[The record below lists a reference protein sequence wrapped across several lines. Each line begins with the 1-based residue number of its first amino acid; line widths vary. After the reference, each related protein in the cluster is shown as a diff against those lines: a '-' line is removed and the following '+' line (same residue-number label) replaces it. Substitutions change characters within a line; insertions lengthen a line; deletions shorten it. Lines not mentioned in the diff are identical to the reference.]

1 MARVIGLA
9 LGWMPIVF
17 VTPSVARAAPPPVE
31 GPPLEPPSP
40 TGYDDD
46 DDDDDG
52 SPSPD
57 DTGAREIIVRSDTPD
72 NYVRDA
78 SVVSRRQIQERL
90 PRSAPDALRFEPGVY
105 VQQTA
110 HAQASPYLRGVTGQ
124 QTLMAFDGIRLNTST
139 FRQGPNQYFF
149 TVDSRTIRSL
159 EVLRGSASTRWGS
172 DAIGG
177 ALLTTPLDPT
187 MDPSKR
193 WSFHPRL
200 MLAHRM
206 ADSELGGRAQLDL
219 SWRGKIGVFAGVG
232 YRDVG
237 QLETAGAVRSPA
249 TGQPWKEPRL
259 ASDARTQLG
268 TGFRELTADTRL
280 VWRIDPKWRLTAAY
294 YDYRQ
299 KDAPRTDKC
308 PPAEAPDDEC
318 LIYLDQFRTLTYLA
332 ADMEDGPDAAARARI
347 SVSYQNQHERTQL
360 TRDNGIAHIP
370 GGLESNGRDDVHTL
384 GLRTSLSTAALPVGE
399 HLAFGVDYGGD
410 VYFDMIESLAWLRWT
425 DVAPPVTSVLPRGQ
439 YIDGSRYLT
448 SGIWA
453 EPHLWVGPRVRLRG
467 GVRGAFA
474 WAKANGEDES
484 ETLAVDRKWATAV
497 GNAGLMVIASD
508 WLTWHLDFDQ
518 GFRAPNLDDLTSRQ
532 QTGPGF
538 QYENA
543 NLEPERSLSLDTGF
557 RVRHRYIEASAFF
570 WHSFIRELIA
580 RAPREL
586 GDCPGG
592 DAANPTGCAGSR
604 TRFQLVNLDGWALL
618 RGVDTSVRV
627 FMPAG
632 FALATTLSWAWGEGP
647 NPIPAPDGELGNYEQ
662 RLPLSRVP
670 PLNGNVELSWYADF
684 GLWLGSALRWAGP
697 QTRLAVA
704 DAADPRIPRGG
715 TPGFA
720 VWDLRA
726 GYRFDPN
733 VLASLVL
740 ENVLDTPYRYHGSS
754 VNGTARSLNLSLEV
768 GF

>member
-1 MARVIGLA
+1 
-9 LGWMPIVF
+9 
-17 VTPSVARAAPPPVE
+17 
-31 GPPLEPPSP
+31 
-40 TGYDDD
+40 
-46 DDDDDG
+46 
-52 SPSPD
+52 
-57 DTGAREIIVRSDTPD
+57 
-72 NYVRDA
+72 
-78 SVVSRRQIQERL
+78 
-90 PRSAPDALRFEPGVY
+90 
-105 VQQTA
+105 
-110 HAQASPYLRGVTGQ
+110 
-124 QTLMAFDGIRLNTST
+124 
-139 FRQGPNQYFF
+139 
-149 TVDSRTIRSL
+149 
-159 EVLRGSASTRWGS
+159 
-172 DAIGG
+172 
-177 ALLTTPLDPT
+177 
-187 MDPSKR
+187 
-193 WSFHPRL
+193 
-200 MLAHRM
+200 
-206 ADSELGGRAQLDL
+206 
-219 SWRGKIGVFAGVG
+219 
-232 YRDVG
+232 
-237 QLETAGAVRSPA
+237 
-249 TGQPWKEPRL
+249 
-259 ASDARTQLG
+259 
-268 TGFRELTADTRL
+268 
-280 VWRIDPKWRLTAAY
+280 
-294 YDYRQ
+294 
-299 KDAPRTDKC
+299 
-308 PPAEAPDDEC
+308 
-318 LIYLDQFRTLTYLA
+318 
-332 ADMEDGPDAAARARI
+332 
-347 SVSYQNQHERTQL
+347 
-360 TRDNGIAHIP
+360 
-370 GGLESNGRDDVHTL
+370 
-384 GLRTSLSTAALPVGE
+384 
-399 HLAFGVDYGGD
+399 
-410 VYFDMIESLAWLRWT
+410 
-425 DVAPPVTSVLPRGQ
+425 
-439 YIDGSRYLT
+439 
-448 SGIWA
+448 
-453 EPHLWVGPRVRLRG
+453 VRLRG

>member
-1 MARVIGLA
+1 
-9 LGWMPIVF
+9 
-17 VTPSVARAAPPPVE
+17 
-31 GPPLEPPSP
+31 
-40 TGYDDD
+40 
-46 DDDDDG
+46 
-52 SPSPD
+52 
-57 DTGAREIIVRSDTPD
+57 
-72 NYVRDA
+72 
-78 SVVSRRQIQERL
+78 
-90 PRSAPDALRFEPGVY
+90 
-105 VQQTA
+105 
-110 HAQASPYLRGVTGQ
+110 
-124 QTLMAFDGIRLNTST
+124 
-139 FRQGPNQYFF
+139 
-149 TVDSRTIRSL
+149 
-159 EVLRGSASTRWGS
+159 
-172 DAIGG
+172 
-177 ALLTTPLDPT
+177 
-187 MDPSKR
+187 
-193 WSFHPRL
+193 
-200 MLAHRM
+200 
-206 ADSELGGRAQLDL
+206 
-219 SWRGKIGVFAGVG
+219 
-232 YRDVG
+232 
-237 QLETAGAVRSPA
+237 
-249 TGQPWKEPRL
+249 
-259 ASDARTQLG
+259 
-268 TGFRELTADTRL
+268 
-280 VWRIDPKWRLTAAY
+280 
-294 YDYRQ
+294 
-299 KDAPRTDKC
+299 
-308 PPAEAPDDEC
+308 
-318 LIYLDQFRTLTYLA
+318 
-332 ADMEDGPDAAARARI
+332 
-347 SVSYQNQHERTQL
+347 
-360 TRDNGIAHIP
+360 
-370 GGLESNGRDDVHTL
+370 
-384 GLRTSLSTAALPVGE
+384 
-399 HLAFGVDYGGD
+399 
-410 VYFDMIESLAWLRWT
+410 
-425 DVAPPVTSVLPRGQ
+425 VAPPVTSVLPRGQ